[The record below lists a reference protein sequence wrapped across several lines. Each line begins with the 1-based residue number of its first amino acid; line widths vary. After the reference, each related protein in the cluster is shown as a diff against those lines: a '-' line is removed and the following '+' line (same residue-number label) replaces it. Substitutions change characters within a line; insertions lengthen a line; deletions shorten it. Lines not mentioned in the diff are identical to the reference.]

1 MQFNKA
7 AFFPPDILAAVAKQQ
22 DGDFWQF
29 QLATKDKSILLVLS
43 YDELVAF
50 HKLLSDAVISQL
62 EDDEPEDEPQV
73 RIYEQ
78 IKELD
83 NKPLAEM
90 PSHDKII
97 DTITWLHTAYPK
109 NKQVQIDLLASK
121 LSISIYSAKEL
132 VKQNIWR
139 DKIIAE
145 LNKLV

>member
-7 AFFPPDILAAVAKQQ
+7 NFFPPDILTAVAKQQ
-22 DGDFWQF
+22 DGDYWQF
-29 QLATKDKSILLVLS
+29 QLATKDKSILIVLS
-43 YDELVAF
+43 YDELVMLYKTF
-50 HKLLSDAVISQL
+50 GEAVISQL
-62 EDDEPEDEPQV
+62 EDVPEDKPEV

-83 NKPLAEM
+83 NKHLAEM
-90 PSHDKII
+90 PSRDKII
-97 DTITWLHTAYPK
+97 DTIAWLHTAYPK

-132 VKQNIWR
+132 VNQNTWR

>member
-62 EDDEPEDEPQV
+62 EDEPEDKPQV

-83 NKPLAEM
+83 NKHLAEI
-90 PSHDKII
+90 PCTDCIRN
-97 DTITWLHTAYPK
+97 TIEWLHNAYPK

-121 LSISIYSAKEL
+121 LSISIYSSKEL
-132 VKQNIWR
+132 VKQNTWR